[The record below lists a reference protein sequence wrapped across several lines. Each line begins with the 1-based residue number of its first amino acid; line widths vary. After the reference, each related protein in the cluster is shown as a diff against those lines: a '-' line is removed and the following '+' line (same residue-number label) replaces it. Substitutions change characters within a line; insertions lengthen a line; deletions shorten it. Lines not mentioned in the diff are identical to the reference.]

1 MLTGIFIERDVFC
14 SNCVYRRKAN
24 NMAERISIVV
34 VDDHPL
40 FREGVVTTLVESGL
54 FDVVAQAG
62 SKEEAII
69 QAEKHLPD
77 LMLLDVS
84 MPGGGIETATEISS
98 RVPVIKIIMLTVSEQ
113 EHDVQAALKAQAR
126 GYILKGV
133 ASEDLISILQDIH
146 NGDSYIS
153 PNLAVN
159 LLMRS
164 SEKPK
169 RDSPEDF
176 DLNDRER
183 QILEKLAIGMSNKE
197 IADDIYLSEKTVK
210 HYMTNIMHKLHVSNR
225 VQAAIKAYEM
235 SKYPNR

>member
-1 MLTGIFIERDVFC
+1 MSEL
-14 SNCVYRRKAN
+14 
-24 NMAERISIVV
+24 ISIIV

-40 FREGVVTTLVESGL
+40 FREGVVTTLVESGY

-62 SKEEAII
+62 DKDTAVKL
-69 QAEKHLPD
+69 AEKHLPD

-84 MPGGGIETATEISS
+84 MPGGGIETAAEISD
-98 RVPVIKIIMLTVSEQ
+98 RVPIIKVIMLTVSEQ

-126 GYILKGV
+126 GYALKGV
-133 ASEDLISILQDIH
+133 ASEELVQILRDIY

-164 SEKPK
+164 SEETKP
-169 RDSPEDF
+169 DSPEDF
-176 DLNDRER
+176 DLSDRER
-183 QILEKLAIGMSNKE
+183 QILEKLAIGMSNRE

-235 SKYPNR
+235 GKQGR

>member
-1 MLTGIFIERDVFC
+1 MSDL
-14 SNCVYRRKAN
+14 
-24 NMAERISIVV
+24 ISIVV

-40 FREGVVTTLVESGL
+40 FREGVVTTLVESGY

-62 SKEEAII
+62 DKESALV

-77 LMLLDVS
+77 LILLDVS
-84 MPGGGIETATEISS
+84 MPGGGIETADEISR
-98 RVPVIKIIMLTVSEQ
+98 RVPVSKIIMLTVSEQ

-126 GYILKGV
+126 GYVLKGV
-133 ASEDLISILQDIH
+133 ASEDLISILRDIH

-164 SEKPK
+164 SEEAK
-169 RDSPEDF
+169 EDVHEEF

-183 QILEKLAIGMSNKE
+183 QILEKLAIGMSNRE

-235 SKYPNR
+235 GRNKGR